1 MSAGEKRRR
10 DDREDDADDAIAPP
24 SVSVCL
30 PRDEKKRQDE
40 VKQKFLDA
48 VGTARVVLGSVV
60 QTPEL
65 WASPHMEEVRRLAY
79 MITGDPTKWPSFRQ
93 REGWGKTVEDLT
105 KAIGKGMY
113 ERTLSTNKLDG
124 SPIIL
129 QIIQTE
135 ETSVASDVGNTH
147 LSTKK
152 WKLAALDGDGIPIVL
167 RVDSTLNAAAAL
179 LTPGTIVAVSSFVTL
194 YFSYSNSEDLRC
206 AMVVKEFE
214 RVGYQPFSLED
225 NERVKSVKLTVTV
238 RRTVKTKTPPEGEER
253 TIPVCQCDGTHCSK
267 HGVHFIQCV
276 TKCMPVS
283 SVSLELVARDCCYAT
298 KAVAEMTNSE
308 KRFLLY
314 YYYATSVYQF
324 CGKGNRVQLP
334 ECLIAAVR
342 GLYPPEKNSKFSL
355 KEVEKSVYISN
366 GDIKEQE

>member
-24 SVSVCL
+24 SVSVSL

-40 VKQKFLDA
+40 VKQKFLD
-48 VGTARVVLGSVV
+48 

-93 REGWGKTVEDLT
+93 REGWGKTIKDLT

-113 ERTLSTNKLDG
+113 EGTLSTNKLDG

-135 ETSVASDVGNTH
+135 ETSVASDIGNTH

-194 YFSYSNSEDLRC
+194 YSHIPTAKIYVVPGREGVREGGVPALFS
-206 AMVVKEFE
+206 
-214 RVGYQPFSLED
+214 G
-225 NERVKSVKLTVTV
+225 
-238 RRTVKTKTPPEGEER
+238 G
-253 TIPVCQCDGTHCSK
+253 
-267 HGVHFIQCV
+267 
-276 TKCMPVS
+276 
-283 SVSLELVARDCCYAT
+283 
-298 KAVAEMTNSE
+298 
-308 KRFLLY
+308 
-314 YYYATSVYQF
+314 
-324 CGKGNRVQLP
+324 
-334 ECLIAAVR
+334 
-342 GLYPPEKNSKFSL
+342 
-355 KEVEKSVYISN
+355 
-366 GDIKEQE
+366 